1 MFRTISTLWLSL
13 FAAPAAAHP
22 GHLAELAGHNHWVA
36 GAAIGAAIALGLWGA
51 LKGKKADVEV
61 GADADAEVDGD
72 AEEQAA

>member
-36 GAAIGAAIALGLWGA
+36 GAAIGAAIALVRIM
-51 LKGKKADVEV
+51 LKIEV
-61 GADADAEVDGD
+61 LLLTLNGERIF
-72 AEEQAA
+72 QRRYR